1 MYTIHKVILFIAVL
15 AAWIGS
21 CALKLDFTPVASSGV
36 DFISICTAV
45 YLAIYPAIQGN
56 AKLVEKLRKQDD
68 VRRDKSEIGVLN
80 AYIIVGLIIGFISI
94 IAFCSVLV
102 VNDRGGTITELLT
115 KQRTVPFWRYALSST
130 CYALFAGDLV
140 QIFWIGRFIVNRV
153 AFDS

>member
-1 MYTIHKVILFIAVL
+1 MYTIHKVILFIAAF

-21 CALKLDFTPVASSGV
+21 FVLKIDFTPVASSGV

-45 YLAIYPAIQGN
+45 YLAVYPAIQGN

-68 VRRDKSEIGVLN
+68 IRRDKSEIGVLN

-102 VNDRGGTITELLT
+102 VNDKVGTISELLT
-115 KQRTVPFWRYALSST
+115 KQCTIPVWRYVLSSS

-140 QIFWIGRFIVNRV
+140 QLFWIGRFIVNRV